1 MQAKTHAVCS
11 KYSKSVHTVQGNH
24 TTIYHRPGD
33 SNQASGGCNDL
44 RFQKDTNLFKQHVQK
59 MMIPTQIQMLQ
70 ESGSLYQTLAR
81 WMPLSSVY
89 VTTFIILM
97 TLWCSEKCCKNPAVY
112 TEHLQDGWHCLLSTS
127 LDWSFQ
133 SHFDVVRNAARI
145 QQSTLN
151 TCKMDDTVFCL
162 RH

>member
-89 VTTFIILM
+89 VTRFIILI
-97 TLWCSEKCCKNPAVY
+97 TL
-112 TEHLQDGWHCLLSTS
+112 
-127 LDWSFQ
+127 
-133 SHFDVVRNAARI
+133 
-145 QQSTLN
+145 
-151 TCKMDDTVFCL
+151 
-162 RH
+162 